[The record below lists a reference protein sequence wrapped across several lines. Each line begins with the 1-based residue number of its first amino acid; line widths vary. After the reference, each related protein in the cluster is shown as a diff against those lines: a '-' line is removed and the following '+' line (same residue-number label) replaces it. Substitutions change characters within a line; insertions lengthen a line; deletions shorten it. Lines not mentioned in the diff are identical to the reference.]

1 MSSTTEAKAKSATTN
16 GNARSA
22 KASAK
27 KAPRLQRVTK
37 KQELIR
43 LLGKKAGADI
53 ATLSETFGWQR
64 HTTRAALTG
73 LRKAGFEIVRIDGTD
88 GKPARYRIEG
98 SPPRPAPV
106 AQQAEVTT
114 DAG

>member
-1 MSSTTEAKAKSATTN
+1 MSTNTKIDTAKN
-16 GNARSA
+16 
-22 KASAK
+22 
-27 KAPRLQRVTK
+27 APRLNKTGAKTAPRPPRVTK

-43 LLGKKAGADI
+43 LLSKKAGADI
-53 ATLSETFGWQR
+53 ATLSETFGWQP

-73 LRKAGFEIVRIDGTD
+73 LRKAGFEIIRTEWAN

-98 SPPRPAPV
+98 TPPEPTAAAP
-106 AQQAEVTT
+106 QAEATT